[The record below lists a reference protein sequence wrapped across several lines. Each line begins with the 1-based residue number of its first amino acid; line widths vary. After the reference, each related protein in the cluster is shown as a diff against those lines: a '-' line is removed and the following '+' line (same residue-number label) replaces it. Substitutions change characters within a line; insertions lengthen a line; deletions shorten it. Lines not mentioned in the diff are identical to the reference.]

1 MKLLHFIEL
10 VAEDLR
16 FNRAKD
22 WKAAQLAELLSSTRE
37 DFRYELADMISGK
50 DVGIVFP
57 SVVMPNPEELED
69 FDTVIAVDGATNW
82 FVEKGREPDVV
93 VTDLDGITSF
103 PKNPIYVVLLHGDN
117 LAYIEKIYRMEKV
130 VFSTQVFP
138 KGKLILTGGF
148 TDGDRAIALTIRL
161 GAKSLKLLNFDTS
174 AIGQYSKPPGYPLLV
189 VRKFNKLKWAE
200 RALEFVALC

>member
-22 WKAAQLAELLSSTRE
+22 WKAAQLAELLLSTRG
-37 DFRYELADMISGK
+37 DYRDELTDRISGK

-57 SVVMPNPEELED
+57 SAVMPDPEELEE

-82 FVEKGREPDVV
+82 FAEKGLEPDVV

-148 TDGDRAIALTIRL
+148 TDGDRAVALSTRL
-161 GAKSLKLLNFDTS
+161 GAKSVNLLNFDTS
-174 AIGQYSKPPGYPLLV
+174 VIGQYSKPPGYPLLID
-189 VRKFNKLKWAE
+189 RKFKKLKWAA
-200 RALEFVALC
+200 RALEFIASC

>member
-1 MKLLHFIEL
+1 MRLLHFIDL

-16 FNRAKD
+16 FSRVKD
-22 WKAAQLAELLSSTRE
+22 WKAAQLAELLSSTR
-37 DFRYELADMISGK
+37 DDYRDELANRISGK

-57 SVVMPNPEELED
+57 TVTMPNPKELEG

-82 FVEKGREPDVV
+82 FVEKGLEPDVV
-93 VTDLDGITSF
+93 VTDLDGVTTF
-103 PKNPIYVVLLHGDN
+103 PKTPIYVVLLHGDN

-148 TDGDRAIALTIRL
+148 TDGDRAVALSIRL
-161 GAKSLKLLNFDTS
+161 GAKTVKLLNFDTS
-174 AIGQYSKPPGYPLLV
+174 AIGQYSKPLGYPLLMD
-189 VRKFNKLKWAE
+189 RKVNKLKWAE
-200 RALEFVALC
+200 RALEFVTSC

>member
-1 MKLLHFIEL
+1 MKLLHLIDL

-37 DFRYELADMISGK
+37 DYRGELTDRISGK

-57 SVVMPNPEELED
+57 SAVMPYPEELEEL
-69 FDTVIAVDGATNW
+69 DTVIAVDGATNW
-82 FVEKGREPDVV
+82 FAEKGLEPDVV

-130 VFSTQVFP
+130 VFSAQVFP

-148 TDGDRAIALTIRL
+148 TDGDRAVSLSIRL
-161 GAKSLKLLNFDTS
+161 GARSVKLLNFDTS
-174 AIGQYSKPPGYPLLV
+174 AIGQYSKPPGYPLLAD
-189 VRKFNKLKWAE
+189 RKFNKLKWAE
-200 RALEFVALC
+200 RALELVTSC